1 MSDSENDGSRHRLQ
15 IDYVFV
21 TKQIRYDML
30 RNREMRNS
38 ELCRILY
45 DRMTDLQWT
54 VHKLMIALSCTKAR
68 GKELEASTCD
78 TKTTLALRQS
88 LHERFIQYVAKV
100 ETSLQ
105 DFSTRM
111 EPLKNTFC
119 LLIKERNIIVRDL
132 VRSAEELRRSTLVS
146 RDADGRT
153 HGA

>member
-15 IDYVFV
+15 IDNVFV
-21 TKQIRYDML
+21 TKQTPYDML
-30 RNREMRNS
+30 RNREMTNL

-45 DRMTDLQWT
+45 DRMTDLQRT
-54 VHKLMIALSCTKAR
+54 AHNLTIALSYTKAR
-68 GKELEASTCD
+68 GKELEASVCD
-78 TKTTLALRQS
+78 TETTLARRRS
-88 LHERFIQYVAKV
+88 LHEMFIKYVAQV

-105 DFSTRM
+105 DFSTRI

-119 LLIKERNIIVRDL
+119 LLIQERNIIVRDL

>member
-15 IDYVFV
+15 IDNVFV
-21 TKQIRYDML
+21 TKQTRYDML
-30 RNREMRNS
+30 RNREMTNL

-45 DRMTDLQWT
+45 DRMTDLQRT
-54 VHKLMIALSCTKAR
+54 AHNLTIALSYTKAR
-68 GKELEASTCD
+68 GKELEAPVCD
-78 TKTTLALRQS
+78 TETTLARRRS
-88 LHERFIQYVAKV
+88 LHEMFIKYVAQV

-105 DFSTRM
+105 DFSTRI

-119 LLIKERNIIVRDL
+119 LLIQERNIIVRDL